1 MNTRVIF
8 TLLVLIT
15 LPLAGCIEGSDVAG
29 SLQTGGDSSDD
40 STTYT
45 NQTTYVNET
54 TIVQQTLVNPQPEI
68 FIRSGFGGECSTW
81 ENSSDGSS
89 RCTQQTNAERY
100 EIDMLRVPAN
110 TSVEVLSGTNYN
122 AGTYNFLYLNIR
134 CESGWSVENFV
145 LGSTYTQT
153 HIPTDGSGCDVT
165 NSQEFHG
172 HWSMTYVL
180 HNATVVAA

>member
-45 NQTTYVNET
+45 NQTTYVNDT
-54 TIVQQTLVNPQPEI
+54 TIVQQTLITPQPEI

-89 RCTQQTNAERY
+89 RCTQQTNAERN
-100 EIDMLRVPAN
+100 EVNMLRIPSN
-110 TSVEVLSGTNYN
+110 TTVEILSGTISQSANL
-122 AGTYNFLYLNIR
+122 LYLNIR
-134 CESGWSVENFV
+134 CDSGWLVENFII
-145 LGSTYTQT
+145 GTSYTMTYL
-153 HIPTDGSGCDVT
+153 PSDGSGCDVT
-165 NSQEFHG
+165 NNIPFHG
-172 HWSMTYVL
+172 YWSITYEL
-180 HNATVVAA
+180 RNATVVDA